1 MHKREWRKRTD
12 TGSSRIQDLHLP
24 SSTVREALAF
34 SALLRQ
40 PASVSRQEKLAYV
53 EEVLELL
60 EMAAY
65 ADAVVGV
72 PGEGV

>member
-1 MHKREWRKRTD
+1 M
-12 TGSSRIQDLHLP
+12 
-24 SSTVREALAF
+24 REALAF